1 MIDTLKLAHAL
12 RDKAGFSQESA
23 EATAEALNEAVTP
36 EAQSRRT
43 SPILVDE
50 FRRLTAS

>member
-23 EATAEALNEAVTP
+23 EATAEALNDAIRRVLRP
-36 EAQSRRT
+36 RRT
-43 SPILVDE
+43 SANWP
-50 FRRLTAS
+50 ASLLRSTPN